1 LFELFDEQDDEYKAN
16 VIDPKTNQYIG
27 LIHIDDIRAYL
38 FDPNL
43 YDTILVE
50 ELIDPSIPTVSLE
63 QELSEVIEM
72 FDYRHDATLPVVHD
86 KRFIGFVYKSKILDH
101 YRKELI
107 VEEEI

>member
-1 LFELFDEQDDEYKAN
+1 MDD
-16 VIDPKTNQYIG
+16 V
-27 LIHIDDIRAYL
+27 RAYI

-50 ELIDPSIPTVSLE
+50 ELIDPSIPAISLE
-63 QELSEVIEM
+63 QELSELIDM
-72 FDYRHDATLPVVHD
+72 FDYSHDATLPVVHD
-86 KRFIGFVYKSKILDH
+86 RKFVGFIYKSKILDH